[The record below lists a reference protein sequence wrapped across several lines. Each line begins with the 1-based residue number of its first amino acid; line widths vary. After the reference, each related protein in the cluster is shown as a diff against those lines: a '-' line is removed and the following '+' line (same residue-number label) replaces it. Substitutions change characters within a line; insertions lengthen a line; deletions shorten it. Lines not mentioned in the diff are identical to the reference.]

1 MKKIKILLVDDH
13 AVLRSGLKLLLNAQP
28 DMEVVDEAT
37 DGLEAINKSV
47 RLTPD
52 IVLMDISMPGI
63 GGLEATKQIKS
74 KCPKTKIL
82 VLTMHDDESYL
93 YEFLKHGASG
103 YVVKKAADTELT
115 SAIRAVNRGEIA
127 LHPAVTKKLVNNYLN
142 ISSPSKKR
150 NEQHDH
156 LSEREQQVLKLIV
169 LGHTNKEISDALFI
183 SIKTVETH
191 RTRIMQKLNL
201 NSRAQLVQYA
211 IEKGILKK
219 L

>member
-1 MKKIKILLVDDH
+1 MKKIRIFLVDDH

-63 GGLEATKQIKS
+63 GGLEATKQIKA

-82 VLTMHDDESYL
+82 VLTMHDDESYID
-93 YEFLKHGASG
+93 EFLRHGASG

-127 LHPAVTKKLVNNYLN
+127 LHPAVTKKLINNYLN
-142 ISSPSKKR
+142 ISSSSKKR

-156 LSEREQQVLKLIV
+156 LSEREQQVLKLIA
-169 LGHTNKEISDALFI
+169 LGHTNKEISETLFI

-211 IEKGILKK
+211 IGKGILKK
-219 L
+219 A

>member
-13 AVLRSGLKLLLNAQP
+13 VVLRSGLKLLLNAQP
-28 DMEVVDEAT
+28 DMEVLDEAT
-37 DGLEAINKSV
+37 DGFEAIAKAV
-47 RLTPD
+47 RLYPD

-63 GGLEATKQIKS
+63 GGLEATKQIKA
-74 KCPKTKIL
+74 KCPKIKIL

-93 YEFLKHGASG
+93 KEFLRHGASG

-115 SAIRAVNRGEIA
+115 AAIRAVSRGEIA
-127 LHPAVTKKLVNNYLN
+127 LHPSVTKTLVNNYLN
-142 ISSPSKKR
+142 IPSSSKKR

-201 NSRAQLVQYA
+201 NTRAQLVRYA

-219 L
+219 N

>member
-28 DMEVVDEAT
+28 DMEVLDEAT
-37 DGLEAINKSV
+37 DGLEAINKAIK
-47 RLTPD
+47 LFPD
-52 IVLMDISMPGI
+52 VVLMDISMPGI

-74 KCPKTKIL
+74 KCPKIKIL
-82 VLTMHDDESYL
+82 VLTMHDDETYL
-93 YEFLKHGASG
+93 DEFLRHGASG

-127 LHPAVTKKLVNNYLN
+127 LHPAVTKNIINNYLN
-142 ISSPSKKR
+142 ISSSSKKR
-150 NEQHDH
+150 KEQHA
-156 LSEREQQVLKLIV
+156 LISEREQQVLKLIV
-169 LGHTNKEISDALFI
+169 LGHTNKEISEALFI

-201 NSRAQLVQYA
+201 NTRAKLVQYA

-219 L
+219 T

>member
-1 MKKIKILLVDDH
+1 MKKIKILLADDH
-13 AVLRSGLKLLLNAQP
+13 AVLRSGLRLLLNAQP

-37 DGLEAINKSV
+37 DGPEAINKSIK
-47 RLTPD
+47 LSPD
-52 IVLMDISMPGI
+52 IVLMDITMPG
-63 GGLEATKQIKS
+63 GGLEATKQIKA
-74 KCPKTKIL
+74 KCPKTRIL

-115 SAIRAVNRGEIA
+115 AAIRAVHRDEIA
-127 LHPAVTKKLVNNYLN
+127 LHPSVAKKLVTNYLN
-142 ISSPSKKR
+142 ISSFPKKAD
-150 NEQHDH
+150 EGHDP
-156 LSEREQQVLKLIV
+156 LSERELQVLKMV
-169 LGHTNKEISDALFI
+169 ALGHTNKEISDALFI

-201 NSRAQLVQYA
+201 NTRAQLVQYA

-219 L
+219 A

>member
-28 DMEVVDEAT
+28 DMEVLDEAT
-37 DGLEAINKSV
+37 DGLEAINKAVKLS
-47 RLTPD
+47 PD

-63 GGLEATKQIKS
+63 GGLEATKQIKA
-74 KCPKTKIL
+74 KCPKIKIL

-93 YEFLKHGASG
+93 KEFLRHGASG

-115 SAIRAVNRGEIA
+115 AAIRAVSRGEIA
-127 LHPAVTKKLVNNYLN
+127 LHPSVTKTLINNYLN
-142 ISSPSKKR
+142 ISSSSKKR
-150 NEQHDH
+150 NEHHDH
-156 LSEREQQVLKLIV
+156 LSEREQQVFSLLV

-201 NSRAQLVQYA
+201 NTRAQLVHYA
-211 IEKGILKK
+211 IEKG
-219 L
+219 

>member
-28 DMEVVDEAT
+28 DMEVLDEAT
-37 DGLEAINKSV
+37 DGLEAINKAV
-47 RLTPD
+47 KLFPD

-63 GGLEATKQIKS
+63 GGLEAAKRIKA

-82 VLTMHDDESYL
+82 VLTMHDDEKYL
-93 YEFLKHGASG
+93 DEFLRHGASG

-115 SAIRAVNRGEIA
+115 AAIRAVNRGEIA
-127 LHPAVTKKLVNNYLN
+127 LHPAVTKKLINNYLN
-142 ISSPSKKR
+142 ISSPSKKK
-150 NEQHDH
+150 NGQHDH

-169 LGHTNKEISDALFI
+169 LGHTNKEISEALFI

-191 RTRIMQKLNL
+191 RTRILQKLNL
-201 NSRAQLVQYA
+201 NTRAQLVQYA
-211 IEKGILKK
+211 MGKGIFKK
-219 L
+219 S